1 MWSEMSPFVSSIC
14 LVINTDIPGT
24 QHSQVRAGTFCFQ
37 FSSNPSTAK
46 SFAPDNGSVCSR
58 DQGLMWE
65 HPSSPLHAACGWDA
79 PWMLCLSV
87 VHWCVGVLFCYFV
100 AKWYFTVQLHH
111 NPPIH
116 WWSSGHSKFEA
127 LMNEAA
133 INIHVKVSRW
143 TYVSISLE

>member
-1 MWSEMSPFVSSIC
+1 MFPLC
-14 LVINTDIPGT
+14 LQHLFCDKHGHTWNPT
-24 QHSQVRAGTFCFQ
+24 QSDESRHILFPL
-37 FSSNPSTAK
+37 FSLNPSTAK
-46 SFAPDNGSVCSR
+46 SFSPDNGSVCSR
-58 DQGLMWE
+58 DQGLKWE

-87 VHWCVGVLFCYFV
+87 VHWCVGVLVCYFV

-116 WWSSGHSKFEA
+116 WWNSGHSKFEA